1 VWRVVMD
8 EPVVPTANEDV
19 LRQVQHER
27 LTNPVTLSQ
36 STTLRTGLSK
46 GDQKPGLGTAYLTR
60 TVLMLAGL
68 LIVGGIVAV
77 LYPSFP
83 SIRNPQSSIRNPAEP
98 PPVLPFPDKP
108 SIVVLPFVNLSGD
121 SEQEYFSDGI
131 TEDLTTEL
139 AKLSGLFVIA
149 RNSAFVYKNKA
160 VDVKEVSQGLGVRY
174 VLEGSV
180 RKAGDRVRITAQL
193 LDAPSASHLWAES
206 YDREL
211 KDIFAMQDEVKQQVI
226 TALKVKLTEAEFA
239 RVRRIPT
246 DNLTAYDYLWRGWEY
261 FNRLTPEAHTQARQ
275 MFEKA
280 IELDP
285 RLAPGYVGLGWSY
298 WLGWIWQWNPDP
310 QTLERAFALTQ
321 KAIALDDSL
330 ANAHTLLGQVYL
342 YKSRQYEQ
350 AIAAGERAL
359 ALDPNCAGCYQGL
372 GEILSF
378 AGRPEEGIGMVE
390 KAMRLDPYFAD
401 FNAITLGTAYALM
414 EQYEKAIAPLKRVLS
429 HYPDH
434 LAAHLILAIAYSQL
448 GREEE
453 ARAEAAEALRL
464 NPHYS
469 VEILRQMAP
478 NKDRA
483 LMERHIEAL
492 RRAGLK

>member
-1 VWRVVMD
+1 
-8 EPVVPTANEDV
+8 
-19 LRQVQHER
+19 
-27 LTNPVTLSQ
+27 
-36 STTLRTGLSK
+36 
-46 GDQKPGLGTAYLTR
+46 
-60 TVLMLAGL
+60 
-68 LIVGGIVAV
+68 
-77 LYPSFP
+77 
-83 SIRNPQSSIRNPAEP
+83 
-98 PPVLPFPDKP
+98 VLPFPDKP

-285 RLAPGYVGLGWSY
+285 KLAPGYVGLGWSY

-310 QTLERAFALTQ
+310 QTLERAFALAQ

-434 LAAHLILAIAYSQL
+434 LGAHLILAVAYSQL

-469 VEILRQMAP
+469 VEISRQMSP
-478 NKDRA
+478 NRDRA